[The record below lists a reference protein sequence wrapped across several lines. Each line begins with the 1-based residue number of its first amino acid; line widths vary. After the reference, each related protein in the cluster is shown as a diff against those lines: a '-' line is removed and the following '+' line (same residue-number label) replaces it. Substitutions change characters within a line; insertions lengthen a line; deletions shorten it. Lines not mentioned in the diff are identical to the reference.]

1 MYGGEGGRRKKR
13 ERGKGV
19 VTIEIRIVSHPAAT
33 GFGYLA
39 SRGRLRLPLPWCRVG
54 GEHVCGADQ
63 RSPRLNSSRSARRP
77 MARPG
82 TWTSGETAAS
92 MQRSGQCCDEI
103 TAEDS
108 NRRVLSW
115 NVQVDPLIDRYIK
128 TALCPIR
135 CEPSDSRCI
144 TRPRPRRGSP
154 RWDGNWI
161 VCVHRQ
167 SPNRSRAVGG

>member
-1 MYGGEGGRRKKR
+1 M
-13 ERGKGV
+13 

-39 SRGRLRLPLPWCRVG
+39 SRARLRLPLPWCRVG
-54 GEHVCGADQ
+54 GEHVCGAD
-63 RSPRLNSSRSARRP
+63 
-77 MARPG
+77 
-82 TWTSGETAAS
+82 
-92 MQRSGQCCDEI
+92 QRSGQCCDEI